1 MTIVLVP
8 GQFRGEPHP
17 VGKLASTLLSVA
29 VAGMADPPRFR
40 RGKSLVLDGSV
51 TRLAVSTGQLLAT
64 VVGSRDTPYQ
74 VMVAVR
80 PVERPDLSSPEQLRT
95 QINRLTP
102 EGGELMMSC
111 TCPDDGDPCKH
122 GVAALLAFAA
132 ELVSRPELVVEFRCV
147 PAGGDTPTRAEVG
160 SRARPSERR
169 ASERRASER
178 HLRLAPAIKERV
190 RAPEPPAPWEN
201 EEWVAFLG
209 ALPPALPDV
218 PREPAQV
225 RRAML
230 GTIDLGAWVQS
241 AIDELS
247 SLK

>member
-1 MTIVLVP
+1 MP
-8 GQFRGEPHP
+8 GQFRGHPHP

-29 VAGMADPPRFR
+29 VAGVADPPRFR
-40 RGKSLVLDGSV
+40 RGKSLVVEGAV
-51 TRLAVSTGQLLAT
+51 TRMEVSTGRLIAT
-64 VVGSRDTPYQ
+64 VVGSRYTPYQ
-74 VMVAVR
+74 VIIAAR
-80 PVERPDLSSPEQLRT
+80 PIERPDLSSPEMLRA

-102 EGGELMMSC
+102 EGRELMISC
-111 TCPDDGDPCKH
+111 SCPDDADPCKH

-132 ELVSRPELVVEFRCV
+132 ELVSRPELVVEFRCL
-147 PAGGDTPTRAEVG
+147 PDGAETPGRAEVG
-160 SRARPSERR
+160 SRARG
-169 ASERRASER
+169 SER

-201 EEWVAFLG
+201 PEWIDFLG
-209 ALPPALPDV
+209 KVPPAIPDL

-230 GTIDLGAWVQS
+230 GTIDLGNWVQS

-247 SLK
+247 PRD

>member
-8 GQFRGEPHP
+8 GQFRGDPHP

-40 RGKSLVLDGSV
+40 RGKSLVVEGAV
-51 TRLAVSTGQLLAT
+51 TRLEVSTGRLVAS
-64 VVGSRDTPYQ
+64 VIGSRDTPYQ
-74 VMVAVR
+74 VIVAIR
-80 PVERPDLSSPEQLRT
+80 PTERPDLSTPELLRA

-102 EGGELMMSC
+102 EGDELMVSC
-111 TCPDDGDPCKH
+111 SCPDDADPCKH

-147 PAGGDTPTRAEVG
+147 PAGDEAPSRAEVG
-160 SRARPSERR
+160 SRARG
-169 ASERRASER
+169 SER
-178 HLRLAPAIKERV
+178 HLRLAPTIKERV
-190 RAPEPPAPWEN
+190 RAPEPPTPWEN
-201 EEWVAFLG
+201 PEWIEFLG
-209 ALPPALPDV
+209 TLPPPTPEV

-230 GTIDLGAWVQS
+230 GTIDLGNWVQS
-241 AIDELS
+241 AIDEL
-247 SLK
+247 LD

>member
-1 MTIVLVP
+1 MTVVLVP

-17 VGKLASTLLSVA
+17 VGKLASALLSVA
-29 VAGMADPPRFR
+29 VAGMADPARFR

-51 TRLAVSTGQLLAT
+51 TRLEVSTGQLSAT
-64 VVGSRDTPYQ
+64 VIGSRDAPYQ

-80 PVERPDLSSPEQLRT
+80 PLERPDLGTPEQLRT

-111 TCPDDGDPCKH
+111 TCPDDADPCKH

-147 PAGGDTPTRAEVG
+147 PAGGDVPTRAEVG
-160 SRARPSERR
+160 SRAR
-169 ASERRASER
+169 ASER
-178 HLRLAPAIKERV
+178 HLRWAPAIKERV

-209 ALPPALPDV
+209 ALPPTPPEVSL
-218 PREPAQV
+218 EPAKV

-247 SLK
+247 SLD

>member
-1 MTIVLVP
+1 MTIVIVP

-29 VAGMADPPRFR
+29 VAGMADPARFR
-40 RGKSLVLDGSV
+40 RGKTYVAERAV
-51 TRLAVSTGQLLAT
+51 TRLQVSSGQLLAT
-64 VVGSRDTPYQ
+64 VIGSRDTPYQ

-80 PVERPDLSSPEQLRT
+80 PVARPDLSTPELLRT

-102 EGGELMMSC
+102 EGNELMVSC
-111 TCPDDGDPCKH
+111 TCPDDADPCKH
-122 GVAALLAFAA
+122 AVAALLAFAG

-147 PAGGDTPTRAEVG
+147 PADGEAPPARAEVG
-160 SRARPSERR
+160 SRAR
-169 ASERRASER
+169 AGER
-178 HLRLAPAIKERV
+178 HLRLAPTIKERV

-201 EEWVAFLG
+201 DEWIHFLG
-209 ALPPALPDV
+209 SLPPAAPDV
-218 PREPAQV
+218 PAEPAKV

-241 AIDELS
+241 ALDELS
-247 SLK
+247 TLD